1 MELSTSKLHSVGVV
15 RGIRETDFL
24 NNIIIMMIISFTFT
38 CIFTVISSSLFLDVD
53 IWSLIIDEL
62 DIWSIRIFLVRV
74 FLLCFGLNSN
84 RYVNKTLRLM
94 LKYSHL
100 LRWRNDG
107 KFPCVGR
114 GANVCDQSALAH
126 ACVYGYVSPPRY
138 RIYINPRRTAYTAF
152 RAVVLA
158 GRHMEVIRARRQSPI
173 RKLACG
179 PSSGGRVVG

>member
-1 MELSTSKLHSVGVV
+1 MGVV

-24 NNIIIMMIISFTFT
+24 NNIIMMIIISFT
-38 CIFTVISSSLFLDVD
+38 CIFTVIGSSLFLDVD

-84 RYVNKTLRLM
+84 GYVNKTLRLM

-100 LRWRNDG
+100 RRWRNDG
-107 KFPCVGR
+107 KLSCVGR

-126 ACVYGYVSPPRY
+126 ACVYTGMFRRHVTVYISTPVGPR
-138 RIYINPRRTAYTAF
+138 IPRLGRWFWPAGTWRWYA
-152 RAVVLA
+152 RAAKAPSESSHAVRWVVA
-158 GRHMEVIRARRQSPI
+158 G
-173 RKLACG
+173 
-179 PSSGGRVVG
+179 